1 MDSRSRYSR
10 SGLSML
16 ELLVCIAL
24 LCLLIGLVLMGVS
37 AVRDSS
43 RRLQCQN
50 DMRQNML
57 SLVDIIHRNSGK
69 IPRWSCVEINPAWP
83 GESKLNG
90 SPLALIAIEQGI
102 PLWSRQQRVWVDP
115 KTSDSESYP
124 PSIFRCPSNESRR
137 QSTRLNFGVYTSFD
151 FKKPKDVT
159 NIIFRRNHHPDLLL
173 SGVSDGL
180 SYTAAI
186 SERIPTEEQL
196 SRSSSLA
203 LTDAADTFSEMAT
216 YCEEAFN
223 GGFVYRNVWPT
234 WWYVSIYET
243 SYNHGRSPNS
253 KDVDCVSTRDN
264 GDSVLQSAS
273 ISARSGHRGGVNMG
287 MLDASVHFVSDSI
300 DLSTWHSLATHDSA
314 DVVGDF

>member
-1 MDSRSRYSR
+1 
-10 SGLSML
+10 ML

-24 LCLLIGLVLMGVS
+24 LCLLGGLVLMGIT
-37 AVRDSS
+37 AARESS

-50 DMRQNML
+50 TMRQNML

-83 GESKLNG
+83 GQEKMSAG
-90 SPLALIAIEQGI
+90 PLALIAIEQGI
-102 PLWSRQQRVWVDP
+102 PLWSRGQRVWVDP
-115 KTSDSESYP
+115 KTAERESYP
-124 PSIFRCPSNESRR
+124 PPILRCPSNESRR
-137 QSTRLNFGVYTSFD
+137 QSTRLNFGVDTSFD
-151 FKKPKDVT
+151 FKKPKDVI
-159 NIIFRRNHHPDLLL
+159 NIIFRRNDHPDLLL

-203 LTDAADTFSEMAT
+203 LTDAADTFPEMTT
-216 YCEEAFN
+216 YCEESFD

-243 SYNHGRSPNS
+243 SYNHSRSPNS
-253 KDVDCVSTRDN
+253 KDVDCVSTRVN
-264 GDSVLQSAS
+264 SDSVLQSAS
-273 ISARSGHRGGVNMG
+273 ISARSGHRGGVNVG
-287 MLDASVHFVSDSI
+287 MLDASIHFVSDSI
-300 DLSTWHSLATHDSA
+300 DITTWRSLATHDSG
-314 DVVGDF
+314 DIVGDF